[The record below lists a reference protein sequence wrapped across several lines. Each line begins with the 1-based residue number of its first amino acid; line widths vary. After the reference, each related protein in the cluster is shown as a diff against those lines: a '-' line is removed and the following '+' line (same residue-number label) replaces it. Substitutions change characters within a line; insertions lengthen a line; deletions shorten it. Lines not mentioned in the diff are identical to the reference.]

1 MEFLTSSELISNL
14 KVEQLEKQEFFVN
27 NNMVGGWI
35 NQSSTG

>member
-1 MEFLTSSELISNL
+1 VSYNFISNL

-35 NQSSTG
+35 SQSSTG